1 MMTAI
6 DPSTG
11 APARVLILGAGE
23 TGAAA
28 ACWCARQ
35 GLALRVAD
43 MQVQPSDIDSLR
55 QRLPAHTEYRLGAN
69 AFDVDALADV
79 QQVVLSPGLG
89 PYISPTRNLL
99 EAARDRNIEIVGEIE
114 LFARALHALSQTGY
128 APKVLAVTGT
138 NGKTTVTALTCQMV
152 QYAGLAARAAGN
164 IGPAALAALM
174 DAQDEGVLPEVW
186 VIELSSFQLETT
198 DRLQPTAAVV
208 LNISQDHLDRHGN
221 IASYASVKAR
231 IYRHAGIVVI
241 NRGDPAVL
249 AMVSDPTALNVRSF
263 GRDVPDLV
271 GDVGLV
277 GGEGMAWLAAAEST
291 ELDESVAPVR
301 RKKNVLKPTRPNGR
315 QSRLMPVDALRLRGL
330 HNATNVLAALA
341 LARTL
346 DLGWGPLLRAAR
358 DYPGEPHRAA
368 FVRSVGGIDFIDDS
382 KGTNVGATVAAL
394 EGMGQR
400 VVLIVGGLGKGQ
412 NFAPLAQAVARY
424 ARAVVLIGQD
434 ALVIEQAL
442 ANTDV
447 QIVMAVDMETA
458 VAHAHALAKP
468 GDTVLLSP
476 ACASMDM
483 FKNYSHRGAAF
494 VNAVHTLALDQGE
507 VA

>member
-1 MMTAI
+1 
-6 DPSTG
+6 
-11 APARVLILGAGE
+11 
-23 TGAAA
+23 
-28 ACWCARQ
+28 
-35 GLALRVAD
+35 
-43 MQVQPSDIDSLR
+43 
-55 QRLPAHTEYRLGAN
+55 
-69 AFDVDALADV
+69 
-79 QQVVLSPGLG
+79 
-89 PYISPTRNLL
+89 
-99 EAARDRNIEIVGEIE
+99 
-114 LFARALHALSQTGY
+114 
-128 APKVLAVTGT
+128 
-138 NGKTTVTALTCQMV
+138 
-152 QYAGLAARAAGN
+152 
-164 IGPAALAALM
+164 
-174 DAQDEGVLPEVW
+174 
-186 VIELSSFQLETT
+186 
-198 DRLQPTAAVV
+198 
-208 LNISQDHLDRHGN
+208 
-221 IASYASVKAR
+221 
-231 IYRHAGIVVI
+231 
-241 NRGDPAVL
+241 
-249 AMVSDPTALNVRSF
+249 
-263 GRDVPDLV
+263 
-271 GDVGLV
+271 
-277 GGEGMAWLAAAEST
+277 
-291 ELDESVAPVR
+291 
-301 RKKNVLKPTRPNGR
+301 
-315 QSRLMPVDALRLRGL
+315 
-330 HNATNVLAALA
+330 